1 MMKDTW
7 ERDAATPS
15 DYHSVE
21 ARRGREFVLR
31 MTTGADVW
39 LATQRFA
46 VDNGIRFAKLHAV
59 FMGGFQPARFLVWSP
74 DTRDP
79 TNWHSESEAVV
90 QNLSMVLAL
99 GGIIHPRLRHGKH
112 EPFPAI
118 HFVIGGAWDVPTV
131 GGHLVEGTIVKG
143 VCQFFVTELLDLDV
157 LYPHGEVPSPHAT
170 EFPENWYR
178 PVKA

>member
-1 MMKDTW
+1 MKDTW
-7 ERDAATPS
+7 ERDAEAPV
-15 DYHSVE
+15 DYHCVE
-21 ARRGREFVLR
+21 TRRGREFVLR

-39 LATQRFA
+39 LATQQFA
-46 VDNGIRFAKLHAV
+46 RDNGIRFAKLHAA

-79 TNWHSESEAVV
+79 ANWHHESEAVV

-99 GGIIHPRLRHGKH
+99 GGVIHPRPRNGVD

-118 HFVIGGAWDVPTV
+118 HFVIGGAWDVPTI

-157 LYPHGEVPSPHAT
+157 LHPGGIAPDPHA
-170 EFPENWYR
+170 EQFPENWYR
-178 PVKA
+178 RIPA